1 MNLAWDRPI
10 SYGAVIMA
18 GLEQGRHTMRSA
30 VTASTVSGLLVVL
43 STAAAGRVWRSWPD
57 RYALLMLLLGLGWM
71 LAALLLVLRARH
83 WDRGS
88 RRVFLI
94 VDAFTHK
101 HWVAQLIR
109 DLHENLERRDYE
121 MVLKIPDRDY
131 SGMSQVR
138 LLDAILSRRRGYA
151 GGFIMVSDGEAI
163 RADLARFCGETGM
176 PVVFVDARPFE
187 NGNAYPPGTA
197 YAGCD
202 DEKIGAAAARWVARY
217 LHGKRIRRPAVL
229 IINGGL
235 LPRRE
240 RMFQEQLQAEVPDV
254 HLISACAGFDRPQAT
269 QVVAAHLRQLDAA
282 GRRIHAVFCTND
294 EMALGAAD
302 ALLFAGIPWAADVI
316 VAGVDGT
323 PDARAQITAGPG
335 PLRATVVQDSYK
347 VAEAA
352 VGLLERMLRKEAVP
366 ERTSVPVEIF
376 ARD

>member
-1 MNLAWDRPI
+1 MT
-10 SYGAVIMA
+10 
-18 GLEQGRHTMRSA
+18 GLDQGRHPMRFA

-43 STAAAGRVWRSWPD
+43 STVAAGRVWRSWPS

-83 WDRGS
+83 RVSG
-88 RRVFLI
+88 RVFLI

-109 DLHENLERRDYE
+109 DLHENLERRDYD

-131 SGMSQVR
+131 SAMSQVR
-138 LLDAILSRRRGYA
+138 LLNAILSRRHDYA
-151 GGFIMVSDGEAI
+151 GGFIMVNDGEAI
-163 RADLARFCGETGM
+163 RADLARFCGETGL

-187 NGNAYPPGTA
+187 NGHAYPPGTA
-197 YAGCD
+197 SAGCD
-202 DEKIGAAAARWVARY
+202 DEKIGAAAARWIARY
-217 LHGKRIRRPAVL
+217 LHGKRIKRPAVL
-229 IINGGL
+229 IINGGR

-240 RMFQEQLQAEVPDV
+240 QVFREQLKAEVPDI
-254 HLISACAGFDRPQAT
+254 HLTSACAWFDRPQAT
-269 QVVAAHLRQLDAA
+269 QVVAAHLRQLDAV

-302 ALLFAGIPWAADVI
+302 ALVFAGISWAADVI
-316 VAGVDGT
+316 VTGVDGT

>member
-1 MNLAWDRPI
+1 M
-10 SYGAVIMA
+10 IMA
-18 GLEQGRHTMRSA
+18 GLDQGRHPMRFA
-30 VTASTVSGLLVVL
+30 VTASTMSGLLVVL

-57 RYALLMLLLGLGWM
+57 RYALLVLLLGLGWM
-71 LAALLLVLRARH
+71 LAAFLLALRTRH
-83 WDRGS
+83 RGS

-109 DLHENLERRDYE
+109 DLHENLERRDYD

-138 LLDAILSRRRGYA
+138 LLNAILSRRHDYA

-187 NGNAYPPGTA
+187 NGHAYPPGTA

-202 DEKIGAAAARWVARY
+202 DENIGAAAARWVARY
-217 LHGKRIRRPAVL
+217 LHGKRIKRPAVL
-229 IINGGL
+229 IISGGR
-235 LPRRE
+235 LPSRE
-240 RMFQEQLQAEVPDV
+240 RMFQEQLKAEVPDV
-254 HLISACAGFDRPQAT
+254 HLISACARFDRPEAT
-269 QVVAAHLRQLDAA
+269 QVVAAHLRQLDTA

-294 EMALGAAD
+294 EMALGASD
-302 ALLFAGIPWAADVI
+302 ALLFAGIPWTADVI
-316 VAGVDGT
+316 VTGVDGT
-323 PDARAQITAGPG
+323 PDARASITAGPG

-352 VGLLERMLRKEAVP
+352 AGLLERMLRKEPVP
-366 ERTSVPVEIF
+366 EQTSVPVEVF
-376 ARD
+376 TRD